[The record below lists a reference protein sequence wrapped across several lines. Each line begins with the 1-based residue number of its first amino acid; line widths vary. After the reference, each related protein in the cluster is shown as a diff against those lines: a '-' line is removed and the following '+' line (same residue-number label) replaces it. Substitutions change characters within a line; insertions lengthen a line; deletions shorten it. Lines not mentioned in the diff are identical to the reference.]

1 MVISLTGFMGCG
13 KSSTGRALA
22 ERLGA
27 RFVDLDAEIVAREG
41 RPIPDI
47 FRDGGEAAFRAV
59 ELASLRAVLDEAS
72 AGQQTTVLALGGG
85 ALTVPAARD
94 IILAETECVFLR
106 TRLETIRERLG
117 AADASRPLFADA
129 EARRS
134 SPPAP
139 PSTPRL
145 PSPSIPTASPPQ
157 KSPTRSSHR
166 WGAERPFLHPENDPC
181 PRIGLHAAD
190 VCGVRGRK
198 NVSLKPQH
206 GCWSDAQRDAKPAG
220 DAKCG
225 L

>member
-129 EARRS
+129 EALFAARAPIYAQAPFAVDTDGLTPAEVADAILTS
-134 SPPAP
+134 LGCGKAFPAP
-139 PSTPRL
+139 
-145 PSPSIPTASPPQ
+145 
-157 KSPTRSSHR
+157 
-166 WGAERPFLHPENDPC
+166 
-181 PRIGLHAAD
+181 
-190 VCGVRGRK
+190 
-198 NVSLKPQH
+198 
-206 GCWSDAQRDAKPAG
+206 
-220 DAKCG
+220 
-225 L
+225 